1 MSAQNVRKLVLM
13 DVAKSFTFL
22 KSMDIR
28 KTSVLMRMLNAT
40 FAKRLMF
47 LDISW
52 LTTKMSLVSPY
63 KSVKDA
69 IIIISRVMVLISLRN
84 ASKSSL
90 NK

>member
-13 DVAKSFTFL
+13 DVAKSFTSL

-28 KTSVLMRMLNAT
+28 KTSVLMRMLNVT

-63 KSVKDA
+63 KSAKDA
-69 IIIISRVMVLISLRN
+69 IIIINRVMVLINLRN
-84 ASKSSL
+84 ASKSLL

>member
-63 KSVKDA
+63 KSAKDA